1 LAALTREQSLSFPA
15 RRDWIWIVVKG
26 LRGWTA
32 GLFAFLLA
40 VALPSSAAAAAGD
53 LDMTF
58 SGNGRVITNVTNSYD
73 WTLGLVLQD
82 DGKIVT
88 AGQAAGSGGRFYV
101 VRYLNDGQRD
111 TTFSADGVVFT
122 NFTPGGDFGYDVAL
136 DNNGKIVV
144 VGRIGGSGG
153 RFGLARYNDDG
164 TLDTTFSND
173 GKVETNFSGGND
185 YAFNVLVQADDKI
198 VAVGRSGGRGGEF
211 AIARY
216 DDDGTLDTSFGGGDG
231 KVTTNFT
238 AGNDYADDVALVDA
252 DTIVVAGTANLGRDS
267 KFALAQ
273 YDSTGARDATFGGD
287 GRVMTNLSRGLDG
300 AWGVAVQSGVGI
312 VATGPAGGRV
322 GLVRY
327 NSAGALDPTFGG
339 GDGIVKTNWTAG
351 LDWSDEIALDA
362 AGRLVIVGIS
372 NVFGNDPR
380 YALGRYSAN
389 GAPGFTKLTNLTGG
403 VDYGLDVQI
412 ETSTQKIVT
421 TGAVRNGRQ
430 SFVARH
436 LGS

>member
-1 LAALTREQSLSFPA
+1 
-15 RRDWIWIVVKG
+15 
-26 LRGWTA
+26 
-32 GLFAFLLA
+32 
-40 VALPSSAAAAAGD
+40 
-53 LDMTF
+53 MTF

-173 GKVETNFSGGND
+173 GK
-185 YAFNVLVQADDKI
+185 A
-198 VAVGRSGGRGGEF
+198 
-211 AIARY
+211 
-216 DDDGTLDTSFGGGDG
+216 
-231 KVTTNFT
+231 TTNFT